1 MKRSLLVAFVLCSL
15 GRNVQ
20 AHDIGTTPITWNRE
34 ISRLMYDKCASCHR
48 PDGTAFPLTTYQDVQ
63 PRIVAI
69 KEAVLSRRMPPWGA
83 VKGFGEFR
91 NDQAMTQEQLELI
104 TDWIEDDAPRGN
116 NPNVLPKDPKFDKP
130 TSYKAPKNGIVVQ
143 GETTLRRD
151 LVLDGVW
158 PERVSA
164 GHSMQ
169 VVAALPDGRIEPV
182 VWVHEYRDNQRHPF
196 LLRVPFTLPAG
207 TVIRGVSPDA
217 RLVLIPGKRA
227 KAAS

>member
-1 MKRSLLVAFVLCSL
+1 MAFVLCSL
-15 GRNVQ
+15 GRNVP

-48 PDGTAFPLTTYQDVQ
+48 PDGTAFALMTYQDVQ

-69 KEAVLSRRMPPWGA
+69 KDAVLSRRMPPWGA

-91 NDQAMTQEQLELI
+91 NDQALTQEQLELI

-116 NPNVLPKDPKFDKP
+116 NPNVLPKDPKFEKP
-130 TSYKAPKNGIVVQ
+130 PSYKAPKNGIVVQ

-151 LVLDGVW
+151 FVLDGLW

-164 GHSMQ
+164 SHSMQ

-182 VWVHEYRDNQRHPF
+182 VWVHEYRDNERHPF
-196 LLRVPFTLPAG
+196 LLRAQLALPAG
-207 TVIRGVSPDA
+207 TTIRGVSPDA
-217 RLVLIPGKRA
+217 RLVLIPAKRVS
-227 KAAS
+227 K